1 MSILVLV
8 LLSLLISPVQAAP
21 QAAAIDGDWIGTLAA
36 GGANLRLAF
45 HITRDPAGQLAAT
58 MDSLDQG
65 AMGLKIETVNVTG
78 DVVRFEV
85 KAPPAAFEGKFS
97 ADRSQIEGAWMQ
109 GGASLPLVLKRGTAE
124 RPKRPQ
130 EPARP
135 YPYIDE
141 EVTYRNKAAGITLAG
156 TLTLPRA
163 TSPAPAVIL
172 ITGSGAEDR
181 DETVFGHKP
190 FLILGD
196 HLTRNGIAV
205 LRVDDRGVGGSSGKT
220 SEGTSDDFAGD
231 AQAGLDYLKTRKEI
245 DPKRI
250 GLIGHSEGGLIAP
263 IVATRSS
270 DVAFIVLMAGPG
282 LPGDEILYLQG
293 AAIAKA
299 GGATDAQISANR
311 GLQEQIFRVVK
322 EEQDPAAAS
331 AKLRQLRDLILS
343 GVPEGQK
350 AAASGMLDSQM
361 AAVSTPWFRYFLSY
375 DPRPTLS
382 KVKCPTLAIIGERDL
397 QVPYERNLEAIGAAL
412 KAGGNTSVT
421 LMQLSGLNH
430 LFQNATTGSPSEY
443 TRIEETMS
451 PAALN
456 AITEWIQKVSGLR

>member
-8 LLSLLISPVQAAP
+8 LLPLLISPVQATP
-21 QAAAIDGDWIGTLAA
+21 QAAAIEGDWIGTLAA

-45 HITRDPAGQLAAT
+45 HVTRDAAGQLAAT

-65 AMGLKIETVNVTG
+65 AIGLKIETVTVNG
-78 DVVRFEV
+78 DVVRFEL
-85 KAPPAAFEGKFS
+85 KAPPASFEGRLS
-97 ADRSQIEGAWMQ
+97 ADRSQIDGAWIQ
-109 GGASLPLVLKRGTAE
+109 GGSSLPLVLKRGTAE
-124 RPKRPQ
+124 APKRPQ
-130 EPARP
+130 EPKRP
-135 YPYIDE
+135 YPYNDE
-141 EVTYRNKAAGITLAG
+141 EVTYRNTAAGITLAG

-172 ITGSGAEDR
+172 ITGSGPEDR
-181 DETVFGHKP
+181 NETVFGHKP
-190 FLILGD
+190 FLVLAD

-220 SEGTSDDFAGD
+220 NEGTSEDFAGD
-231 AQAGLDYLKTRKEI
+231 VRAGIDYLKTRKEI

-250 GLIGHSEGGLIAP
+250 GLVGHSEGGLIAP

-282 LPGDEILYLQG
+282 LPGDEILYLQA

-299 GGATDAQISANR
+299 GGAVDAQVSANR
-311 GLQEQIFRVVK
+311 ALQEQVFRVVK

-331 AKLRQLRDLILS
+331 ARLRQLRDQILS
-343 GVPEGQK
+343 GVPEPQK
-350 AAASGMLDSQM
+350 AAASRMLDSQM

-375 DPRPTLS
+375 DPRPALS
-382 KVKCPTLAIIGERDL
+382 KVKCPVLAIIGERDL

-412 KAGGNTSVT
+412 KTGGNTSVT
-421 LMQLSGLNH
+421 LVHLPGLNH
-430 LFQNATTGSPSEY
+430 LFQTATTGSPSEY

-451 PAALN
+451 PVALD
-456 AITEWIQKVSGLR
+456 AITEWIQKVAGSR